1 MTTWDWA
8 LFELL
13 NFDGTEWFD
22 ATMRLI
28 SGILVW
34 LPLYVIIIYI
44 VYRHYSWRGLIAFLV
59 AMGVAIGLADVVAG
73 IFKHQGLLGELFSWL
88 PARPRPMYTDGLEVF
103 TNGYGRAGRFGTVSA
118 HAATIVVITLLS
130 SLIIRR
136 RWFSIL
142 SLVVALVVCYSRI
155 YLACHFPQ
163 DILLGAALGAAFALV
178 GLAIFR
184 RILDRLKE

>member
-28 SGILVW
+28 SGILMW

-59 AMGVAIGLADVVAG
+59 AMGVAIGLADVFHLQNEFVLH
-73 IFKHQGLLGELFSWL
+73 FSPFLL
-88 PARPRPMYTDGLEVF
+88 
-103 TNGYGRAGRFGTVSA
+103 
-118 HAATIVVITLLS
+118 IS
-130 SLIIRR
+130 SNI
-136 RWFSIL
+136 
-142 SLVVALVVCYSRI
+142 
-155 YLACHFPQ
+155 Q
-163 DILLGAALGAAFALV
+163 
-178 GLAIFR
+178 
-184 RILDRLKE
+184 

>member
-1 MTTWDWA
+1 MLPLSAILELDKQA
-8 LFELL
+8 LLAL
-13 NFDGTEWFD
+13 NFDGGVLMDNLMWMASSKTIW
-22 ATMRLI
+22 
-28 SGILVW
+28 V
-34 LPLYVIIIYI
+34 PLYLLLIYLLLRRYGWKKTLLALAIIAVTI
-44 VYRHYSWRGLIAFLV
+44 V
-59 AMGVAIGLADVVAG
+59 LADQ
-73 IFKHQGLLGELFSWL
+73 ICNLFKNNLPKFRPSHNPELESL
-88 PARPRPMYTDGLEVF
+88 VHTVR
-103 TNGYGRAGRFGTVSA
+103 GYRGGKYGTVSA

-130 SLIIRR
+130 SLIIQR